1 MQTLRMNEGKIEI
14 PKGWE
19 DKTIHVLSCPVGAK
33 EPGASFSVTRSHLGE
48 KTGLKVYIDKQ
59 LVEMAKIFPRFSMI
73 SRDEVTVDG
82 AEAEHLVFTW
92 RSEKGGTLRQ
102 EQTVVML
109 PGEKVLVL
117 TGTARKD
124 AYHLY
129 ADAFCD
135 MVTKFRF
142 NRDL

>member
-1 MQTLRMNEGKIEI
+1 VKKLQINEGEIEI
-14 PKGWE
+14 PEGWE

-33 EPGASFSVTRSHLGE
+33 EPGASFSVTRSRIEE
-48 KTGLKVYIDKQ
+48 KTGLKAYIDKQ
-59 LVEMAKIFPRFSMI
+59 LGEMAKLFPRFSMM

-82 AEAEHLVFTW
+82 AEAEHMVFTW

-102 EQTVVML
+102 EQTVVKL

-124 AYHLY
+124 SYHLY

-135 MVTKFRF
+135 MVAKFRF
-142 NRDL
+142 NRD

>member
-1 MQTLRMNEGKIEI
+1 VEKLHMNEGEIEI
-14 PKGWE
+14 PEGWE

-33 EPGASFSVTRSHLGE
+33 EPGASFSVTRSQMEE
-48 KTGLKVYIDKQ
+48 KTALKAYIDKQ

-124 AYHLY
+124 TYHLY

-142 NRDL
+142 NRD

>member
-1 MQTLRMNEGKIEI
+1 MQTLRMNEGNIEI
-14 PKGWE
+14 PRGWE
-19 DKTIHVLSCPVGAK
+19 DKTIYVLSCPVDAK
-33 EPGASFSVTRSHLGE
+33 EPSASFSVTRSRMEE
-48 KTGLKVYIDKQ
+48 KTGLKAYIDKQ

-92 RSEKGGTLRQ
+92 RSKKGGTLRQ

-124 AYHLY
+124 SYHLY

-135 MVTKFRF
+135 MVAKFRF
-142 NRDL
+142 NLD

>member
-1 MQTLRMNEGKIEI
+1 MEKLQMNEGEIEI
-14 PKGWE
+14 PEGWE

-33 EPGASFSVTRSHLGE
+33 EPSASFSVTRSRME
-48 KTGLKVYIDKQ
+48 EQTGLKAYIDKQ
-59 LVEMAKIFPRFSMI
+59 LVEMAKLFPRFSMM

-129 ADAFCD
+129 ADSFCE
-135 MVTKFRF
+135 MVAKFRF
-142 NRDL
+142 NRD

>member
-1 MQTLRMNEGKIEI
+1 MKKLRMNEGEIEI
-14 PKGWE
+14 PEGWE
-19 DKTIHVLSCPVGAK
+19 DKTIHVLSFPEGAK
-33 EPGASFSVTRSHLGE
+33 EPDASFSVTRSLTE
-48 KTGLKVYIDKQ
+48 ENIGLKAYIDAQ
-59 LVEMAKIFPRFSMI
+59 LGKMPKLFPRFSMI

-82 AEAEHLVFTW
+82 AAAEHLVFTW

-124 AYHLY
+124 SYHLY

-142 NRDL
+142 NRG